1 MISMAVPRYI
11 SYLFLIRSRLHVAIL
26 SAILVVPVYFDG
38 MVSLG
43 VDLDSIVFSS
53 RMLLDDYCSSDY
65 TASPS
70 ACQVTM

>member
-1 MISMAVPRYI
+1 
-11 SYLFLIRSRLHVAIL
+11 
-26 SAILVVPVYFDG
+26 